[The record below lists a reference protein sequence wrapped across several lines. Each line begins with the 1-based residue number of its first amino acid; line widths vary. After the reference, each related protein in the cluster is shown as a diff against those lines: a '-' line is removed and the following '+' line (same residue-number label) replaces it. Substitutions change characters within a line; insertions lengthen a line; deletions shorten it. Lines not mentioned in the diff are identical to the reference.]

1 MAGDNYIA
9 SIDIGTDK
17 IALLA
22 AEKDYDNRLRIIG
35 HNICSSDG
43 VKKGAIFSID
53 SLSRVITKLI
63 EETNKSFNLK
73 PGLFR
78 VNISDTHLTCTDG
91 KGKVSVNQ
99 VVTRND
105 VDAVLASAMA
115 MSTPSNKEKIHR
127 IKKKFTIN
135 ENVVVDNPL
144 EMEAEVLESKVHI
157 VTVSSANIRNIE
169 NCLKQSDLQVEKN
182 GIVLTSIAKSH
193 AILTQEEKDN
203 GVCIVDIGAGVT
215 SFSVF
220 NEEGIVQSGV
230 ISMGGDE
237 VTRDIAYAFDTS
249 LEEAKRLKEKYGVAK
264 SSTLKEEKLI
274 DFTQPEKNK
283 DEHQL
288 SSLQLSEV
296 IEEAYREI
304 LLALKN
310 ELKHHNLD
318 TIIKSGFVLCGGGAQ
333 IISCE
338 ELVRDFFTRRVKM
351 GAIHRSRIS
360 GLDSILTDFRYTGSI
375 GLLLHEDDLRID
387 VDVIS
392 NGNKGVIDKLKKWT
406 AGGF

>member
-35 HNICSSDG
+35 HNICASDG

-63 EETNKSFNLK
+63 EETNKSFNLT

-78 VNISDTHLTCTDG
+78 VNISDTHLTCTDQNG
-91 KGKVSVNQ
+91 HVSVNE

-105 VDAVLASAMA
+105 VDAVLKSAISMT
-115 MSTPSNKEKIHR
+115 TPSNKETLHR

-135 ENVVVDNPL
+135 ESVVVDNPL
-144 EMEAEVLESKVHI
+144 EMEAEFLESKVHI
-157 VTVSSANIRNIE
+157 VTVSSASVRNIE

-215 SFSVF
+215 CFSVF

-230 ISMGGDE
+230 ISMGGNE
-237 VTRDIAYAFDTS
+237 VTQEIAFAFDTS
-249 LEEAKRLKEKYGVAK
+249 FEEAKRLKEFYGVAK
-264 SSTLKEEKLI
+264 SSALKEEKLI
-274 DFTQPEKNK
+274 DFTQATNK
-283 DEHQL
+283 EEHQL

-333 IISCE
+333 VISCE

-351 GAIHRSRIS
+351 GTIHRSRIS
-360 GLDSILTDFRYTGSI
+360 GLDNILTDYRYTGSI
-375 GLLLHEDDLRID
+375 GLLLHEDDLRKD

-392 NGNKGVIDKLKKWT
+392 NGNNGVMGKLKKWT
-406 AGGF
+406 VGNF